1 MKFVALA
8 AAAAMAVAGA
18 ATTADAQGNG
28 RYYSYGPTI
37 TVSCFRGPWKEV
49 IWDRPNPEFID
60 SLVAAGY
67 DYPTAHAMAER
78 VCRDRSG
85 VGNSAALRETARS
98 VLRRY

>member
-8 AAAAMAVAGA
+8 AAAAMTLASA
-18 ATTADAQGNG
+18 ATTASAQEG
-28 RYYSYGPTI
+28 RYYSYGPKI
-37 TVSCFRGPWKEV
+37 KVSCFRGPWKEV

-78 VCRDRSG
+78 VCRDRAG

-98 VLRRY
+98 VLRGY